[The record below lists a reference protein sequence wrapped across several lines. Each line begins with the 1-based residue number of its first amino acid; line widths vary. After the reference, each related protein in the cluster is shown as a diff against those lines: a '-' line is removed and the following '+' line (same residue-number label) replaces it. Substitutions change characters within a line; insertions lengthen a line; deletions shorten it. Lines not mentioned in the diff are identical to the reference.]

1 MNFKAVDTLTY
12 KHFTTTP
19 DEPNRLTAA
28 IEMVLKEHGSNG
40 HTKANINDIKPRLFK
55 LLNNIELV
63 NKALEQGSKTL
74 SFIKKDKT
82 YHLANAYI
90 MENVV
95 AKRFNTL
102 NMGTDNWD
110 IQFEH
115 SYNEAVSQLPYDL
128 TEEQIEAIK
137 ISLTHQISCITGG
150 AGTGKTTVLR
160 TVLRTYNELGNT
172 IIPVT
177 LSGRAAMRLHESIGF
192 ITSTIARLLR
202 ESPIE
207 QETKSIL
214 VIDEASMIDIAT
226 MYRLVTHLHPSVR
239 MLFVGDPNQLPPI
252 GAGIVL
258 ADMIKSKKIPVSE
271 LSIVKRQDEKSGIPL
286 YSKAINDG
294 HIPENLSVGNI
305 QFHDVSNLN
314 IAQYCVNLMQTIEGD
329 CKIMAPT
336 KVLVKE
342 INQLGQQTLNPV
354 GKLMEVED
362 FGIIYKTDFRLGD
375 PVIFTANNYN
385 AGVQNGSLGRL
396 ISVERENDI
405 WGVVKLDDGHEIE
418 LDKALFDS
426 LEQAYAITLHKAQGS
441 QFKTVIVALSYSQLI
456 DRAWLYTA
464 VTRSE
469 INLHIV
475 GLKNTFKR
483 AINTQSARYIRK
495 TALADLIR

>member
-1 MNFKAVDTLTY
+1 
-12 KHFTTTP
+12 
-19 DEPNRLTAA
+19 
-28 IEMVLKEHGSNG
+28 
-40 HTKANINDIKPRLFK
+40 
-55 LLNNIELV
+55 
-63 NKALEQGSKTL
+63 
-74 SFIKKDKT
+74 
-82 YHLANAYI
+82 
-90 MENVV
+90 
-95 AKRFNTL
+95 
-102 NMGTDNWD
+102 
-110 IQFEH
+110 
-115 SYNEAVSQLPYDL
+115 
-128 TEEQIEAIK
+128 
-137 ISLTHQISCITGG
+137 
-150 AGTGKTTVLR
+150 
-160 TVLRTYNELGNT
+160 
-172 IIPVT
+172 
-177 LSGRAAMRLHESIGF
+177 
-192 ITSTIARLLR
+192 
-202 ESPIE
+202 
-207 QETKSIL
+207 
-214 VIDEASMIDIAT
+214 MIDIAT